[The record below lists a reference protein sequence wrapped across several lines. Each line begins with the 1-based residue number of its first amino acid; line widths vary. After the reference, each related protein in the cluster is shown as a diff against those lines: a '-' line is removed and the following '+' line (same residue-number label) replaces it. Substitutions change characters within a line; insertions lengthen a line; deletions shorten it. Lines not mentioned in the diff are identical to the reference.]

1 MLRFGKF
8 LKKVETEVVIARS
21 VFHTEEME
29 ADKEEGKDKI
39 AVIYLNSDFAEKNG
53 FKEGQI
59 LRVST
64 PERAV
69 NLRVKISDDA
79 GKPTIPNCIFSS
91 FLSNFS
97 SFKKLKAFLEITDL
111 PITTPEEIINLL

>member
-1 MLRFGKF
+1 
-8 LKKVETEVVIARS
+8 
-21 VFHTEEME
+21 ME